1 MVAYKNRNEAA
12 AAEVMEATKLAD
24 ALDVQVGHEAWW
36 GAREV

>member
-1 MVAYKNRNEAA
+1 MVACNNDNEAA
-12 AAEVMEATKLAD
+12 AEEVMEATKLAD